1 MPLFAPC
8 HDAHGIPGDVAA
20 GSGHGFSAVVAPAD
34 AAVRG
39 VSKLDACLRLDVAV
53 SAMFSE
59 RLDVALDC
67 VGVRSVSELL
77 AALGCLF
84 LPNVSERILSGPT
97 ALSGVPWGGGGDA
110 PILLLCLWSPAG
122 PGRGLGSEAGCCSL
136 GVHPKRGS
144 QGRPERQ
151 GRAPFWVVRPQQ
163 TCEWP
168 RRPHLYMHRD
178 PGNSAVSRHCRAH
191 GYAKDAVR
199 WFH

>member
-39 VSKLDACLRLDVAV
+39 VSKLDARPRLDVAV

-84 LPNVSERILSGPT
+84 LPNVSERILRADGPQRR
-97 ALSGVPWGGGGDA
+97 ALGGWGRRTHTVNLPLVTSWTGPRPWVRGRM
-110 PILLLCLWSPAG
+110 LFAG
-122 PGRGLGSEAGCCSL
+122 
-136 GVHPKRGS
+136 
-144 QGRPERQ
+144 
-151 GRAPFWVVRPQQ
+151 
-163 TCEWP
+163 
-168 RRPHLYMHRD
+168 
-178 PGNSAVSRHCRAH
+178 SAS
-191 GYAKDAVR
+191 
-199 WFH
+199 